1 LDIIC
6 RPWAPEIKNPDW
18 ENSTSNQTS
27 GRVDEDR
34 LKKLPSWIASLD
46 GAAFGM
52 YETNEGHKMGR
63 IGADPLVGLP
73 TFGQRNYSAA
83 GTRELKSSSLKF
95 KIRHTYCSM
104 YVEGFI
110 LESIGERGEIA
121 RSGNIPKTWL
131 KLGGWENTKTDP
143 PPDFWR
149 TVVANRG
156 PKGRNAPTFYP
167 KACKESVRK
176 GMHGG
181 TLEATKLI
189 DEGRCSIVAEFLR
202 RVQAVI
208 WNKRLIR
215 TKPYKPDESGKPDEP
230 DEPDEPG
237 RLGLVPEKAQT
248 DDLICVLYGCSV
260 PVVLRRFE
268 KTNDQLEEERVEDEA
283 AMRVEAAITIQRGW

>member
-1 LDIIC
+1 
-6 RPWAPEIKNPDW
+6 
-18 ENSTSNQTS
+18 
-27 GRVDEDR
+27 VV
-34 LKKLPSWIASLD
+34 
-46 GAAFGM
+46 
-52 YETNEGHKMGR
+52 
-63 IGADPLVGLP
+63 PLR
-73 TFGQRNYSAA
+73 QQN
-83 GTRELKSSSLKF
+83 
-95 KIRHTYCSM
+95 
-104 YVEGFI
+104 
-110 LESIGERGEIA
+110 
-121 RSGNIPKTWL
+121 
-131 KLGGWENTKTDP
+131 
-143 PPDFWR
+143 
-149 TVVANRG
+149 
-156 PKGRNAPTFYP
+156 
-167 KACKESVRK
+167 
-176 GMHGG
+176 
-181 TLEATKLI
+181 